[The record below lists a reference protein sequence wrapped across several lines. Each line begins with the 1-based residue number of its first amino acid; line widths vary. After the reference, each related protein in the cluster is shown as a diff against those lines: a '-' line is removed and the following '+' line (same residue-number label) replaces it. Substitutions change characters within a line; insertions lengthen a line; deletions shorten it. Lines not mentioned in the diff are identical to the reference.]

1 VIGLINLVGLVL
13 IGLIIWWF
21 RLYRPAATSVQ
32 SAESGEALTI
42 RVESGVYLPSRI
54 QLPAE
59 EPATLRFLR
68 IDSTPCAEM
77 VLFDDL
83 GIAQELALD
92 RTTDVRLPPLP
103 AGRYPFTC
111 QMKMY
116 RGELVVVEKA

>member
-1 VIGLINLVGLVL
+1 VIGLINLLGLVL

-21 RLYRPAATSVQ
+21 WLYRPAAAAVQ
-32 SAESGEALTI
+32 SAEGGEALTI

-68 IDSTPCAEM
+68 KDSTPCAEM
-77 VLFDDL
+77 VLFDEL
-83 GIAQELALD
+83 EIAQELALD
-92 RTTDVRLPPLP
+92 RTTDVHLPPLP

-116 RGELVVVEKA
+116 RGELEIVEKA